1 MLRKLVLCFLAGF
14 ALAVPAVAA
23 PVPIGTEVVDHGA
36 FVIRSGD
43 RLLGVETFAIEG
55 RSDSLV
61 LNSNLYGT
69 EPTEGGVQ
77 QLEKQ
82 MGLVANR
89 SDFGLRQYQ
98 SNTSVGGNQLIRGV
112 IMSDTSLNVFR
123 EDNGRGSGE
132 TLTAPPGRLFVLD
145 ARLFSLFDLIC
156 LSLHGKTFQSRPL
169 VLLALGPR
177 DTTLEAT
184 ATHLGTETIR
194 WGSRPVQARKLSVTD
209 GTTTYWIWANPA
221 GQMLRLVHRESG
233 THVEREPPSVK
244 KRTASKPPG

>member
-1 MLRKLVLCFLAGF
+1 MMRMLRFCWLAG
-14 ALAVPAVAA
+14 LTVAG
-23 PVPIGTEVVDHGA
+23 PIAASPLSTGPEVLDHGS
-36 FVIRSGD
+36 FVIRTTD
-43 RLLGVETFAIEG
+43 RVVGVETFTIEG
-55 RSDSLV
+55 RSDSLI

-69 EPTEGGVQ
+69 EPTEEGEQ

-89 SDFGLRQYQ
+89 ADFGLRQYQ
-98 SNTSVGGNQLIRGV
+98 SNTTFAGKKLIRGIV
-112 IMSDTSLNVFR
+112 MSDTSLNIFR
-123 EDNGRGSGE
+123 EEDGRGSGE
-132 TLTAPPGRLFVLD
+132 TLTAPPGRLFILD

-169 VLLALGPR
+169 ALLALGPR

-221 GQMLRLVHRESG
+221 GQMLRLVHRESN
-233 THVEREPPSVK
+233 TRVEREPPPIK
-244 KRTASKPPG
+244 KRAASKPPG